1 MFPYAIQ
8 DVRKAQITSLDLL
21 SNLSVYY
28 RARADDTGCMHDLR
42 VSYNPLQ
49 SIKWALYDFAAPI
62 QKCTVVEMLVYKY
75 PLQTSPRECFPLNNC
90 SRIESRVTKTTK
102 SYNSRENKSQTDK
115 ENSSPRIHLI
125 SQLCKLIWREF
136 VRILTFKSTIE
147 IHLFYI
153 NSISKS
159 PSYTL
164 KLRYLRMMRGTM
176 RKHDYSN
183 ILKIA
188 LRQHYQHISLTF
200 MENTYPIIYRALH
213 ASSHMISWFTLYMW
227 KLWITISRW
236 YDFEPTISNNI
247 SSTNVRHFSLFR
259 HIQVS
264 VHSIT
269 HWYGCNCQTSHLV
282 DSPILTGAGKCKM
295 TLATLRPYLLSNIS
309 NPSIDEIHYSFLSH
323 VPYQDAIDIVN
334 KKKDLIACRMPL
346 CSFASYLNL
355 RQAKTI
361 AKMHGVFVAW
371 KAPLGMILH
380 ALVEHQCSNHCYGN
394 VSVFKPDGR
403 VKGQKTT
410 WNTSLDKS
418 RCLEERRRKYQQ
430 KKIKPDFK
438 SKKAVYNKK
447 TFNKQKQC
455 AFPPSPPSDKLL
467 QKIITGFCEDTH
479 PSCFEESGCA
489 VCGRLTIKKQL
500 IALKDVQCSLEPLVR
515 WGVTSIE

>member
-1 MFPYAIQ
+1 
-8 DVRKAQITSLDLL
+8 
-21 SNLSVYY
+21 
-28 RARADDTGCMHDLR
+28 
-42 VSYNPLQ
+42 
-49 SIKWALYDFAAPI
+49 
-62 QKCTVVEMLVYKY
+62 
-75 PLQTSPRECFPLNNC
+75 
-90 SRIESRVTKTTK
+90 
-102 SYNSRENKSQTDK
+102 
-115 ENSSPRIHLI
+115 
-125 SQLCKLIWREF
+125 
-136 VRILTFKSTIE
+136 
-147 IHLFYI
+147 
-153 NSISKS
+153 
-159 PSYTL
+159 
-164 KLRYLRMMRGTM
+164 
-176 RKHDYSN
+176 
-183 ILKIA
+183 
-188 LRQHYQHISLTF
+188 
-200 MENTYPIIYRALH
+200 
-213 ASSHMISWFTLYMW
+213 
-227 KLWITISRW
+227 
-236 YDFEPTISNNI
+236 
-247 SSTNVRHFSLFR
+247 
-259 HIQVS
+259 
-264 VHSIT
+264 
-269 HWYGCNCQTSHLV
+269 
-282 DSPILTGAGKCKM
+282 M

-515 WGVTSIE
+515 WGVTSIERTCETQEHKEVMGPILDTDCSSMCTSCHTFLKKGTCPAMALANGIWLGKVPAELTGLTFVEKILISRVRHNRCVVRIASGRYKMRANAISFQNPIPRLYDVLPPPLEELDQVLACVFTGPCQPTEKDIERTPLLVRRKQVGKALQWLKLNHTDYHDIEISGNNLEKYPQNGTPVVIDYRKSVLNRDKEAMSVHDNEEEEGVETGDCSFVVHGLTGEEFSEMTLETIKAKGPVV